1 MVTDQRVDRTCR
13 ALAADGWRVTL
24 VGRRLPHSPELAP
37 RGYAVRRMR
46 LLFRRSAA
54 FYAEYNIRLFLLLLF
69 SRADAVFS
77 NDTDTLAAC
86 CLAARLR
93 CKPLYYDAH
102 ELFPDVPELQGRPRV
117 QNVWKWIERK
127 ALPHVT
133 QAFTVSQSVADEYR
147 CRYGI
152 DMTVVRNVP
161 DRISN
166 FEFRISNFKITQT
179 IKQSSNQAFSILNSQ
194 TTNVF
199 RLVHAEGDFLP
210 GLVCDWYNG
219 VLVMQAH
226 SVGMHRLFPLFT
238 EMFVELLG
246 SHGIKAVFD
255 KSSATVPGGCE
266 DGYLW
271 GIEPEEWEIVEH
283 GYRLLI
289 NFYEG
294 QKTGFFIDQRENRE
308 LVSRMATGRRVLNC
322 FGYTGGFSLAA
333 LRGGAQYVETVDISK
348 KAIELCGRNVALN
361 FGDEARHRGVVADVL
376 KYLDTVD
383 DSFDFII
390 LDPPA
395 FAKNH
400 RNLQQGL
407 KGYRSINQLA
417 MEKIKS
423 GGLLM
428 TFSCSQAVSNE
439 DFQTMCFTAAAVA
452 HKQVRIV
459 RRLPHAMDHPVS
471 IYHPEG
477 EYLKGL
483 LLEIE

>member
-1 MVTDQRVDRTCR
+1 MTNTSPHIIVAVTNDLVTDQRVDRTCR

-194 TTNVF
+194 LLYQGAVNIGRGIREMIDVLPLLPDC
-199 RLVHAEGDFLP
+199 RLVVAGDGDLLEQMKAYAAAQPWHDRVEFLGRVQPDRLRALTAQASLGLCLLEDLGLNYRYSLPNRIADFAQAGVPVLATDFPEIRHVIEEYGTGTLVEPLPADKEGEAYRQYLARLAEAVRDALRHWRDMPEQEYRRRFARAADELNWQHEQKK
-210 GLVCDWYNG
+210 L
-219 VLVMQAH
+219 LAA
-226 SVGMHRLFPLFT
+226 MHRP
-238 EMFVELLG
+238 
-246 SHGIKAVFD
+246 
-255 KSSATVPGGCE
+255 
-266 DGYLW
+266 
-271 GIEPEEWEIVEH
+271 
-283 GYRLLI
+283 R
-289 NFYEG
+289 
-294 QKTGFFIDQRENRE
+294 
-308 LVSRMATGRRVLNC
+308 
-322 FGYTGGFSLAA
+322 
-333 LRGGAQYVETVDISK
+333 
-348 KAIELCGRNVALN
+348 
-361 FGDEARHRGVVADVL
+361 
-376 KYLDTVD
+376 
-383 DSFDFII
+383 
-390 LDPPA
+390 
-395 FAKNH
+395 
-400 RNLQQGL
+400 
-407 KGYRSINQLA
+407 
-417 MEKIKS
+417 
-423 GGLLM
+423 
-428 TFSCSQAVSNE
+428 
-439 DFQTMCFTAAAVA
+439 
-452 HKQVRIV
+452 
-459 RRLPHAMDHPVS
+459 
-471 IYHPEG
+471 
-477 EYLKGL
+477 
-483 LLEIE
+483 

>member
-1 MVTDQRVDRTCR
+1 MTRPQ
-13 ALAADGWRVTL
+13 LIIAAGK
-24 VGRRLPHSPELAP
+24 E
-37 RGYAVRRMR
+37 
-46 LLFRRSAA
+46 
-54 FYAEYNIRLFLLLLF
+54 
-69 SRADAVFS
+69 
-77 NDTDTLAAC
+77 
-86 CLAARLR
+86 
-93 CKPLYYDAH
+93 
-102 ELFPDVPELQGRPRV
+102 
-117 QNVWKWIERK
+117 K
-127 ALPHVT
+127 ALMRRHPWIFSGAVKRMVGSPQEGDLVDVCTANGQWVATGHYQNDSIVCKVLSFDT
-133 QAFTVSQSVADEYR
+133 PDIDRDFFRQRLQSAIAYRERLGFFGIENGELRIDNYPGAAANSQ
-147 CRYGI
+147 
-152 DMTVVRNVP
+152 
-161 DRISN
+161 
-166 FEFRISNFKITQT
+166 
-179 IKQSSNQAFSILNSQ
+179 FSILNSQ

-238 EMFVELLG
+238 ELFVELFG

-308 LVSRMATGRRVLNC
+308 LVSRMAAGRRVLNC

-333 LRGGAQYVETVDISK
+333 LRGGAEYVETVDISK

-361 FGDEARHRGVVADVL
+361 FGEARHRGVVADVL

-407 KGYRSINQLA
+407 KGYRA
-417 MEKIKS
+417 MEKIKR

>member
-1 MVTDQRVDRTCR
+1 MTRPQ
-13 ALAADGWRVTL
+13 LIIAAGK
-24 VGRRLPHSPELAP
+24 E
-37 RGYAVRRMR
+37 
-46 LLFRRSAA
+46 
-54 FYAEYNIRLFLLLLF
+54 
-69 SRADAVFS
+69 
-77 NDTDTLAAC
+77 
-86 CLAARLR
+86 
-93 CKPLYYDAH
+93 
-102 ELFPDVPELQGRPRV
+102 
-117 QNVWKWIERK
+117 K
-127 ALPHVT
+127 ALMRRHPWIFSGAVKRMVGSPQEGDLVDVCTANGQWVATGHYQNDSIVCKVLSFDT
-133 QAFTVSQSVADEYR
+133 PDIDRDFFRQRLQSAIAYRERLGFLGIENGELRIDNYPGAAANSQ
-147 CRYGI
+147 
-152 DMTVVRNVP
+152 
-161 DRISN
+161 
-166 FEFRISNFKITQT
+166 
-179 IKQSSNQAFSILNSQ
+179 FSILNSQ
-194 TTNVF
+194 FSNVF

-238 EMFVELLG
+238 ELFVELLG

-308 LVSRMATGRRVLNC
+308 LVSRMAAGRRVLNC

-361 FGDEARHRGVVADVL
+361 FGDEARHSGVVADVL
-376 KYLDTVD
+376 KYLDTLD

-407 KGYRSINQLA
+407 KGYRSINQRA
-417 MEKIKS
+417 MEKIKR